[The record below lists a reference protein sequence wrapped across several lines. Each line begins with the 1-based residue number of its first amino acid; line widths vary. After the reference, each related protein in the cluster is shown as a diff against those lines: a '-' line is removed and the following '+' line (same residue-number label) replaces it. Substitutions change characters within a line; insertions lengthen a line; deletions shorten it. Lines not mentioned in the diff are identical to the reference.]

1 MVTAD
6 NDHPSL
12 SCIKCSSCKEKLY
25 YRPIGSPTF
34 RSALGFDG
42 ISDFNIIKEWILFN
56 KWHIIEDAKN
66 GYPIYCHSCY
76 LKNKTDGRVR
86 RECGHIKEL
95 EGKLDSYREYV
106 NISVH

>member
-1 MVTAD
+1 M
-6 NDHPSL
+6 
-12 SCIKCSSCKEKLY
+12 I
-25 YRPIGSPTF
+25 YRIGLIERKVQQVINLNVNNNYGVSNISINST
-34 RSALGFDG
+34 SKTTLKKWELTDELKQQITEYAL
-42 ISDFNIIKEWILFN
+42 
-56 KWHIIEDAKN
+56 EDAKN

-76 LKNKTDGRVR
+76 LKNKTGGRVR